1 MTSELM
7 DLMWT
12 AGSLISALALCYG
25 GYLAI
30 DSEFDV
36 AATLRRILARLLPD
50 PSSGVRRARRD
61 ATAAT
66 PEHTD
71 QVVPKH

>member
-7 DLMWT
+7 DLMWM
-12 AGSLISALALCYG
+12 AGSLISAVALCYG
-25 GYLAI
+25 GYLVI

-50 PSSGVRRARRD
+50 PSSDVRRTRGD
-61 ATAAT
+61 AAAT
-66 PEHTD
+66 PEHSD
-71 QVVPKH
+71 LVVPKH